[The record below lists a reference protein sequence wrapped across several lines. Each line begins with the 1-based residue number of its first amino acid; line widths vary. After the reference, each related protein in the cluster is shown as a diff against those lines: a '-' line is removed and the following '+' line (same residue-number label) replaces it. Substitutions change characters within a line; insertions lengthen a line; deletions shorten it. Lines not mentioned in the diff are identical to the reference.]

1 MNIWDLKRLTS
12 ASRKVSLFLAL
23 QIVFSLRY
31 RTFLDMFSNAE
42 SFAFQTID
50 NPKQL
55 RGVAMPILKLEKDD
69 ETKEIEFELRY
80 LTSLSVKERFD
91 MMQIKSEEIK
101 RILRERGHT
110 KPFEII
116 KRS

>member
-1 MNIWDLKRLTS
+1 
-12 ASRKVSLFLAL
+12 
-23 QIVFSLRY
+23 
-31 RTFLDMFSNAE
+31 
-42 SFAFQTID
+42 
-50 NPKQL
+50 
-55 RGVAMPILKLEKDD
+55 MPILKLEKDD

-80 LTSLSVKERFD
+80 LASLSVQERFY

-101 RILRERGHT
+101 RTLRKRGHT